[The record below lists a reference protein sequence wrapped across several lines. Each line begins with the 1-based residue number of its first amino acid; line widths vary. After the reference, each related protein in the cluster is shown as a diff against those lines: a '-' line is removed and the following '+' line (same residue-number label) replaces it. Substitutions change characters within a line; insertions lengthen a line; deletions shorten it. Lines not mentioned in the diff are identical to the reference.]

1 MRLAFFVSGDKQ
13 SSCLVHF
20 RAIAFCGKLPPLLTL
35 TMTFPVARVRQS
47 IFRTETTGSLTLSK
61 GVRRASVLGV
71 PEEIISTSTPYRAEW
86 SGFNR
91 SVNGSSA
98 A

>member
-1 MRLAFFVSGDKQ
+1 M
-13 SSCLVHF
+13 F
-20 RAIAFCGKLPPLLTL
+20 RTDTIGTLTL
-35 TMTFPVARVRQS
+35 
-47 IFRTETTGSLTLSK
+47 IK
-61 GVRRASVLGV
+61 GLRRASVLGV

-98 A
+98 AFADFRVRQLSGISIHFQ